1 MELATQVDAHLL
13 RGCCVEAERS
23 DVVAFQLE
31 GLRAA
36 LNEPSNPHLTAVM
49 EEVRAGSR
57 TLRELADLS
66 QVHQDRVPLILNPLN
81 ILLPCLSRSL
91 RDVTSHYEDRTRSK
105 VNRWRNMYHTMT
117 NEAGG
122 LSLPSRFMAYNQYL
136 GCLRDLLVRSPNFDL
151 NLLEK
156 LRRQI
161 LRLRDARG
169 IPLPPVQVGPI
180 VRYDA
185 LPAVDLDPAVHWAE
199 NIFSL
204 PLPSRTALGRQQ
216 MSKSLGPHRPWGHLD
231 VPPNSKILFRRL
243 ESCFMYLTLCPSDGI
258 SSFDDDQISLT
269 VYRNSRDASPYL
281 LLRIFDQG
289 TPWFALRG
297 VHELCIER
305 NGSCL
310 QFKRWSRSEKRSKT
324 WAVLCFMT
332 WEELVLMHSTFV
344 SLKARNRLTVQLGP
358 EEYTLK
364 EEQKHFQARI
374 LDDGFKHSLIVYED
388 RATKALRLHAAVW
401 DGELRQCPVWTAFV
415 THQSSSPTWLKRI
428 SRHRVRLADIQLYVF
443 CRQYRQQNQR
453 RGRIG
458 AFEINFISDEAA
470 RRFEEFFYPPAA
482 GPAVMAANGV

>member
-1 MELATQVDAHLL
+1 MALATQVDAHLL

-23 DVVAFQLE
+23 DAVALQLE
-31 GLRAA
+31 GMRAA
-36 LNEPSNPHLTAVM
+36 LNEPSNPHLTALM
-49 EEVRAGSR
+49 EEIRTGSR
-57 TLRELADLS
+57 ALRELADLS
-66 QVHQDRVPLILNPLN
+66 QIHQDRVPLVLNPLN
-81 ILLPCLSRSL
+81 ILLPCLQKSL
-91 RDVTSHYEDRTRSK
+91 MDITAHYEDRTKSK

-122 LSLPSRFMAYNQYL
+122 LWSLPHRFMAYNQYL
-136 GCLRDLLVRSPNFDL
+136 GSLRDLLTRSPNFDL
-151 NLLEK
+151 NMLEK
-156 LRRQI
+156 IRRQI
-161 LRLRDARG
+161 LRLREARG

-180 VRYDA
+180 VRYDS
-185 LPAVDLDPAVHWAE
+185 LPAADLDPAVHWAE

-216 MSKSLGPHRPWGHLD
+216 MSKSLGPHRPWGHLN
-231 VPPNSKILFRRL
+231 VPPNSKILFRR
-243 ESCFMYLTLCPSDGI
+243 
-258 SSFDDDQISLT
+258 SFDDDQISLT
-269 VYRNSRDASPYL
+269 VYRNSRDSSPYL

-289 TPWFALRG
+289 MPWFALRG

-305 NGSCL
+305 SGSCL
-310 QFKRWSRSEKRSKT
+310 HFKRWSRSEKRSKT

-344 SLKARNRLTVQLGP
+344 SLKARNRLTIQLGP
-358 EEYTLK
+358 EEYALR
-364 EEQKHFQARI
+364 EEHKHFQARI

-415 THQSSSPTWLKRI
+415 THQSSSPTWLKRV
-428 SRHRVRLADIQLYVF
+428 SRHRVRLADVQLYVF
-443 CRQYRQQNQR
+443 CRSYRQQNQR

-482 GPAVMAANGV
+482 GPAVMASSGV

>member
-169 IPLPPVQVGPI
+169 IQ
-180 VRYDA
+180 
-185 LPAVDLDPAVHWAE
+185 
-199 NIFSL
+199 
-204 PLPSRTALGRQQ
+204 
-216 MSKSLGPHRPWGHLD
+216 
-231 VPPNSKILFRRL
+231 
-243 ESCFMYLTLCPSDGI
+243 
-258 SSFDDDQISLT
+258 
-269 VYRNSRDASPYL
+269 
-281 LLRIFDQG
+281 
-289 TPWFALRG
+289 
-297 VHELCIER
+297 
-305 NGSCL
+305 
-310 QFKRWSRSEKRSKT
+310 
-324 WAVLCFMT
+324 
-332 WEELVLMHSTFV
+332 LVLMHSTFV

-401 DGELRQCPVWTAFV
+401 DGELRQCPV
-415 THQSSSPTWLKRI
+415 
-428 SRHRVRLADIQLYVF
+428 VRLADIQLYVF

>member
-1 MELATQVDAHLL
+1 
-13 RGCCVEAERS
+13 
-23 DVVAFQLE
+23 
-31 GLRAA
+31 
-36 LNEPSNPHLTAVM
+36 
-49 EEVRAGSR
+49 
-57 TLRELADLS
+57 
-66 QVHQDRVPLILNPLN
+66 
-81 ILLPCLSRSL
+81 
-91 RDVTSHYEDRTRSK
+91 
-105 VNRWRNMYHTMT
+105 MT

-136 GCLRDLLVRSPNFDL
+136 GCLRDLLVRCGVLPTIDVAHMLTFDHRSPNFDL

-169 IPLPPVQVGPI
+169 IPLPRCKLVPSYAMMLYPPSTSIRLYTGPKTYS
-180 VRYDA
+180 RSHC
-185 LPAVDLDPAVHWAE
+185 LLE
-199 NIFSL
+199 
-204 PLPSRTALGRQQ
+204 PLLGGSKCTGRNVARVPTFIDSFGR
-216 MSKSLGPHRPWGHLD
+216 SKSLGPHRPWGHLD